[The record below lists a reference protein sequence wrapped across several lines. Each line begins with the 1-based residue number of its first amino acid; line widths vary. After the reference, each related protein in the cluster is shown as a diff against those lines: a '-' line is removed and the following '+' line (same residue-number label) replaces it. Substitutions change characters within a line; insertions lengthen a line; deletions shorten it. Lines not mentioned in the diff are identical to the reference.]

1 MKSKLFQVVSVFIV
15 LALALVGFSAAS
27 AQQKTTGTLREVI
40 YLSDT
45 VKNNDGK
52 SLIFTVAID
61 QVGGQANLTLLPNG
75 EVPFD
80 NVDMLAVTPDGGRI
94 YMLND
99 GPATY
104 PNATLAYY
112 DVATDQVVTVGI
124 LTHNGENLY
133 QIDQG
138 TFSAGGVLYITHN
151 VTDKLFTVNVQ
162 TAEATEVGLV
172 VDQATGL
179 TVDIY
184 GADIAFTADGTF
196 FMITNAVTTAVYA
209 LTLPDGPGVV
219 YATLLGPTGDNH
231 RVRGLSV
238 RANGFGD
245 LVAATQADEVHIVNK
260 STGADVIQS
269 LPLYWNGS
277 PFDAINGD
285 MSTGGMALCNSPK
298 TYWETNPWDG
308 LRVTVLDVPVDETFG
323 HEIMA
328 KAHWA
333 NFSKMVAQLVTAKLN
348 VNNAT
353 GLAVIDDAEAWLAT
367 QGLVKDDGTLEWNKA
382 FESKAQQDAAFMRF
396 VSLRRFNESNPCQI
410 P

>member
-1 MKSKLFQVVSVFIV
+1 MKSRIFKLVSVFII
-15 LALALVGFSAAS
+15 LALVLTGFSAAS
-27 AQQKTTGTLREVI
+27 AQEGSPGTLREVI

-45 VKNNDGK
+45 QQRNDGT
-52 SLIFTVAID
+52 SLIFTIAID
-61 QVGGQANLTLLPNG
+61 QVGERVNLTLLPNG

-94 YMLND
+94 YMIDD
-99 GPATY
+99 GLATY

-112 DVATDQVVTVGI
+112 DVATDQIVTVGVV
-124 LTHNGENLY
+124 TYNGENLY

-138 TFSAGGVLYITHN
+138 TFSKEGVLYITHN
-151 VTDKLFTVNVQ
+151 PTDSLFTVNPD
-162 TAEATEVGLV
+162 TAVATLVGPI
-172 VDQATGL
+172 VDVGTGQN
-179 TVDIY
+179 VDIY
-184 GADIAFTADGTF
+184 GADIAFTADGSLYL
-196 FMITNAVTTAVYA
+196 ITNSVTTAMYG

-219 YATLLGPTGDNH
+219 SAKLLGPTGDNH

-245 LVAATQADEVHIVNK
+245 LVAATQADELHVIDR
-260 STGADVIQS
+260 STGADLIKS

-285 MSTGGMALCNSPK
+285 MSTGGMMLCNIPK
-298 TYWETNPWDG
+298 TWWENNPWDG
-308 LRVTVLDVPVDETFG
+308 LRVTVLGVPIDETLG

-353 GLAVIDDAEAWLAT
+353 GVALIDDAEAWLAT
-367 QGLVKDDGTLEWNKA
+367 QGLVQADGTLDWDKS
-382 FESKAQQDAAFMRF
+382 FESKQQQTTAFMYF
-396 VSLRRFNESNPCQI
+396 VKLRQFNESNPCE
-410 P
+410 